1 MGQQQRAKCI
11 SVRVTANELAA
22 IAETAAQA
30 QTTVTDFVRSVALDR
45 SEVRP
50 FYSDEDRLLLLFLRD
65 ELKREGLNLTRLLIS
80 LNRDERFAEAA
91 CKQEILGMQ
100 RVIAALC
107 MELSGHAKRPTTHS
121 GKS

>member
-22 IAETAAQA
+22 IAETAARA

-45 SEVRP
+45 AGVQP
-50 FYSDEDRLLLLFLRD
+50 FYSDEDRLFLLFLRD
-65 ELKREGLNLTRLLIS
+65 ELRREGLNLTRLLIT
-80 LNRDERFAEAA
+80 LNRDERFIEAS

-107 MELSGHAKRPTTHS
+107 VELSGHTKRLTAHP

>member
-1 MGQQQRAKCI
+1 MGQQQRVKCI

-22 IAETAAQA
+22 IAEIATQA
-30 QTTVTDFVRSVALDR
+30 QTTVTDFVRSMALNR
-45 SEVRP
+45 AGVKP
-50 FYSDEDRLLLLFLRD
+50 FYSEEDRLLLLFLRD
-65 ELKREGLNLTRLLIS
+65 ELKREGLNLTRLLIT
-80 LNRDERFAEAA
+80 LNRDERFIDAS

-107 MELSGHAKRPTTHS
+107 VELSAHTKRLTTHP